1 MLTHIAKTVMI
12 VFGFFLLILPGCSK
26 AIQGSAGDKLSQP
39 GLKSDGGRLS
49 DGSRRP
55 GDRRAGTGQQPGE
68 SGLQDDPLYSGSG
81 EPLPSLSQFQR
92 PGSEDLNKSSGE
104 HRMGADDILTVP
116 SGSPGGSERSLMG
129 KGRGDRNQP
138 AGLSDVFFGFNTAV
152 ISEEGRQV
160 LLQDADWMK
169 SNPAKRLVIEGHCDE
184 RGTLAYNLVLG
195 ENRAKAIQKFLVD
208 QEIDGR
214 RLNVV
219 SYGKEHPFCQ
229 DADERCYQQNR
240 RGHLVV
246 KN

>member
-1 MLTHIAKTVMI
+1 MFTHIARTMMV
-12 VFGFFLLILPGCSK
+12 VFGLFLLILPGCSK
-26 AIQGSAGDKLSQP
+26 SIQGSAGDKFSQR

-55 GDRRAGTGQQPGE
+55 GDRPAGPGQQPGE

-92 PGSEDLNKSSGE
+92 PGSEDLSKSSGE
-104 HRMGADDILTVP
+104 HRVGAEEIVSSP
-116 SGSPGGSERSLMG
+116 SSSRGGGRSLTAMD
-129 KGRGDRNQP
+129 RGDRSQP

-160 LLQDADWMK
+160 LLQNADWMK